1 MEKKRHVPTL
11 AHHAAVHRESLYFRL
26 LLGTNRGSGSVKTSR
41 GRVRPS
47 RGSSDSVR
55 ESAASAR
62 GGGGGCGGD
71 SRSDRR
77 GGRDVAAM
85 MSGGG
90 CPESTEDDEGE
101 GEGERSGEA
110 CASQPFASSSRET
123 PRRGTDCA

>member
-1 MEKKRHVPTL
+1 MEKKRHMPTL

-47 RGSSDSVR
+47 RGSNDSVR
-55 ESAASAR
+55 DSATSAR

-77 GGRDVAAM
+77 GRDVAAM
-85 MSGGG
+85 TSGGG
-90 CPESTEDDEGE
+90 CPESAEDEEGE
-101 GEGERSGEA
+101 GDGERSGEA
-110 CASQPFASSSRET
+110 CASQPLASSSRET
-123 PRRGTDCA
+123 PRRGTDWA